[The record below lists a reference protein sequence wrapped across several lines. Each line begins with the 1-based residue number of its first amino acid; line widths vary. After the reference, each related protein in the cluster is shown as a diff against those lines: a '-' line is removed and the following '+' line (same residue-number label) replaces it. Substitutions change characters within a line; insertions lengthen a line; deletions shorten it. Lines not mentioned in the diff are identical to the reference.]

1 MANDGNGH
9 KANEQQQQ
17 LIKLLCRGLS
27 RLAIAAQGVDRRLDQ
42 QLTDLRKLLRV
53 EITDATELQQL
64 VDAID
69 SRIKDVDDERGRH
82 GDALQA
88 ALERIVTQLLALKPS
103 REISSDLKV
112 LQKKIRDVA
121 DDDGVVP
128 FLLSFAALQSQV
140 LNAQPAAPGLLS
152 RWFGG
157 KEEAA
162 TLIPDAIDT
171 DRDTAPTAAATPRN
185 AAAAIAP
192 KSRAEPSPA
201 AGTETSL
208 QASGDARV
216 EARIQG
222 DASAPVPAH
231 GAAADNEAPSAAGR
245 EAEAPFSRVSEA
257 VCAVIHQL
265 LRQIEPPPHAADN
278 HQNILDRITGGLNW
292 YELVPTLEDLSFVVL
307 AALERDRGEFHQ
319 YLLQLNQRLATA
331 TQVLQASKNHQSER
345 RSADA
350 TLNDTVRGNIEAMR
364 EKVAAAAHLDE
375 LKSEVTSRLES
386 VVVAMDTHKVS
397 EQQRQVA
404 MEQYLTVLEQRIHDM
419 EQQSVAMEQQMVEQ
433 RRLALVDLLTQLP
446 NRSAYEERLEYEV
459 ERWVRY
465 QRPLVLAICDI
476 DHFKTINDNFGHLAG
491 DKVLRILAR
500 TLRARLRK
508 TDFIARFGGEEFVVL
523 MPETNPQEALHA
535 LEMVR
540 EAVASCP
547 FHFRDKPLKIT
558 MSAGIA
564 SFTQGDDATRVFER
578 ADLAMYRA
586 KDAGRDRCELDA
598 RPA

>member
-9 KANEQQQQ
+9 KAGEQQQQQ

-27 RLAIAAQGVDRRLDQ
+27 RLAVAAQGVDRRLDQ
-42 QLTDLRKLLRV
+42 QLTDLRKLLRA
-53 EITDATELQQL
+53 EITEVAELQQL

-88 ALERIVTQLLALKPS
+88 ALERIVTQLLALRPS

-112 LQKKIRDVA
+112 LQKKIRDVT
-121 DDDGVVP
+121 DDDGMVP
-128 FLLSFAALQSQV
+128 FLLSFAALQSQA

-157 KEEAA
+157 KDEPSKPAPAA
-162 TLIPDAIDT
+162 SDT
-171 DRDTAPTAAATPRN
+171 VADFAPALAAALTSASQDEVTPM
-185 AAAAIAP
+185 
-192 KSRAEPSPA
+192 
-201 AGTETSL
+201 
-208 QASGDARV
+208 ARV
-216 EARIQG
+216 DGGAPAPLQDVSLDHDRSS
-222 DASAPVPAH
+222 AS
-231 GAAADNEAPSAAGR
+231 R

-278 HQNILDRITGGLNW
+278 HQNILERIAGGLNW

-345 RSADA
+345 RNADA

-419 EQQSVAMEQQMVEQ
+419 EEQSVAMEQQMVEQ
-433 RRLALVDLLTQLP
+433 RRLALVDVLTQLP

-500 TLRARLRK
+500 TLRSRLRK

-523 MPETNPQEALHA
+523 MPETGPEEALHA

-564 SFTQGDDATRVFER
+564 SFTQGDDADAVFER
-578 ADLAMYRA
+578 ADRAMYRA
-586 KDAGRDRCELDA
+586 KDAGRDRCELDTGQG
-598 RPA
+598 